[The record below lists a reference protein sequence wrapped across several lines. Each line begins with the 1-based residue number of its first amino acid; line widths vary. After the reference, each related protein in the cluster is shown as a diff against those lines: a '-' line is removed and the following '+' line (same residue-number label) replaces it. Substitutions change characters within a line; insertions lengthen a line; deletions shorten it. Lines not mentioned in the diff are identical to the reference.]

1 MFFVI
6 GASCTLISY
15 CVACYNYSVVS
26 IVVNHK
32 LPCVHRVLKF
42 GLTREFTVFFNFYL
56 FHCNYMNQSDI
67 IELATKK
74 SNELPALSIVLVQD
88 SFQVGDI
95 KNNADKIIRL
105 TLDECQKGADL
116 VVFPELALVGYPPED
131 LLYRQG
137 FLVQVKNECIRIQQ
151 CLKECSVDTAVVFG
165 LPVAQHSDHAGD
177 QTDGQKSNLYNAAV
191 YLVNG
196 EIKHTYCK
204 QSLPNYSV
212 FDEVR
217 YFVAGEKSSVIELKG
232 YKISLLICEDVWQ
245 EEIVK
250 QSKDNGAQAI
260 IVLNASP
267 FHIDKHDERVAILQ
281 DHAARFDMPMMY
293 LNMTGGQDELVFDG
307 DSLAINRDA
316 ELVMRA
322 KLFEADV
329 LKLNF
334 DGKDLV
340 SLQQQNTVVE
350 GDAAIYK
357 ALKTGLRDF
366 VHQNGFSGAVIGLSG
381 GVDSALTLAIAVD
394 ALAAENVH
402 AVMMP
407 SRYTADMSLQDAQAE
422 AELLGVQYDVIA
434 IEDVFNS
441 FVTSLAPVF
450 KDAAADTTEEN
461 IQARCRGLLLMA
473 ISNKT
478 GRMLL
483 TTGNKSEMAVGY
495 ATLYGDMCGGFAPIK
510 DVCKTL
516 VYKLCRYRN
525 SVSAV
530 IPERVLTR
538 PPTAELREGQC
549 DQDSLPDYDV
559 LDRILELSVEQ
570 DKTIDEIVAEGID
583 RETVLQVITM
593 VQRNEHKRRQS
604 APGIRITRRAFG
616 RDRRYPI
623 TSGYR
628 RK

>member
-1 MFFVI
+1 
-6 GASCTLISY
+6 
-15 CVACYNYSVVS
+15 
-26 IVVNHK
+26 
-32 LPCVHRVLKF
+32 
-42 GLTREFTVFFNFYL
+42 
-56 FHCNYMNQSDI
+56 MNQ
-67 IELATKK
+67 EKTAQ
-74 SNELPALSIVLVQD
+74 PADTGRSAPIKIVMVQEV
-88 SFQVGDI
+88 FQVGDI
-95 KNNADKIIRL
+95 KSNADKII
-105 TLDECQKGADL
+105 DVSIKASQQGADL

-131 LLYRQG
+131 LLHRQG
-137 FLVQVKNECIRIQQ
+137 FLNQTKHESLRIQQ
-151 CLKECSVDTAVVFG
+151 TLKDRIADTGVVFG
-165 LPVAQHSDHAGD
+165 LPYEHTG
-177 QTDGQKSNLYNAAV
+177 KLYNAAL
-191 YLVNG
+191 YLSNG
-196 EIKHTYCK
+196 IIRQFCFK

-217 YFVAGEKSSVIELKG
+217 YFVAGHESAVIDVKG
-232 YKISLLICEDVWQ
+232 HKIGLLICEDVWQ
-245 EEIVK
+245 ADCVK
-250 QSKDNGAQAI
+250 QSKTNGAQAI

-267 FHIDKHDERVAILQ
+267 FHINKHVERVAKLQ
-281 DHAARFDMPMMY
+281 DHAKQFDIPIMY

-307 DSLAINRDA
+307 DSFAVNRQA
-316 ELVMRA
+316 ELVARA
-322 KLFEADV
+322 KLFEEDRV
-329 LKLNF
+329 DIIF
-334 DGKDLV
+334 DGNDIV
-340 SLQQQNTVVE
+340 SQHLLAEEMTGE
-350 GDAAIYK
+350 AMTYK
-357 ALKTGLRDF
+357 ALVTGVRNF
-366 VHQNGFSGAVIGLSG
+366 VHQNGFKGVVIGLSG

-394 ALAAENVH
+394 ALGAENVE

-407 SRYTADMSLQDAQAE
+407 SRYTADISLHDAE
-422 AELLGVQYDVIA
+422 AEAKLLGVKYDVVA

-441 FVTSLAPVF
+441 FLNTLAPVF
-450 KDAAADTTEEN
+450 EGADADTTEEN

-473 ISNKT
+473 ISNKK
-478 GRMLL
+478 GRMVL

-525 SVSAV
+525 SLSAV

-538 PPTAELREGQC
+538 LPTAELRENQC

-570 DKTIDEIVAEGID
+570 DKPIDEIVAQGID
-583 RETVLQVITM
+583 REDVLHVITL

>member
-1 MFFVI
+1 MSQDKTAGSVSTDNKLM
-6 GASCTLISY
+6 ASAPIK
-15 CVACYNYSVVS
+15 
-26 IVVNHK
+26 IV
-32 LPCVHRVLKF
+32 
-42 GLTREFTVFFNFYL
+42 
-56 FHCNYMNQSDI
+56 M
-67 IELATKK
+67 
-74 SNELPALSIVLVQD
+74 VQD
-88 SFQVGDI
+88 VFQVGDI
-95 KNNADKIIRL
+95 KCNADKIINASIRAS
-105 TLDECQKGADL
+105 QQGADL

-131 LLYRQG
+131 LLHRQG
-137 FLVQVKNECIRIQQ
+137 FLRQTKHESLRIQQ
-151 CLKECSVDTAVVFG
+151 SLKECIGDTGVVFG
-165 LPVAQHSDHAGD
+165 LPYEHAG
-177 QTDGQKSNLYNAAV
+177 NLYNAAL
-191 YLVNG
+191 YLSNG
-196 EIKHTYCK
+196 MVKKICFK

-217 YFVAGEKSSVIELKG
+217 YFVAGFESAVFDVKG
-232 YKISLLICEDVWQ
+232 YKIGLLICEDVWQ
-245 EEIVK
+245 AACVK
-250 QSKDNGAQAI
+250 QSKNNGAQLI

-267 FHIDKHDERVAILQ
+267 FHINKHAERVEILQ
-281 DHAARFDMPMMY
+281 NHAKQFDVPIMY

-307 DSLAINRDA
+307 DSLVVDRQAQ
-316 ELVMRA
+316 LVGRA
-322 KLFEADV
+322 KMFEADIV
-329 LKLNF
+329 EVVF
-334 DGKDLV
+334 DGKDIV
-340 SLQQQNTVVE
+340 SQYPLAAEVST
-350 GDAAIYK
+350 DAITYK
-357 ALKTGLRDF
+357 ALVTGVHDF
-366 VHQNGFSGAVIGLSG
+366 VRQNGFSGVIIGLSG

-394 ALAAENVH
+394 ALGADNVH

-407 SRYTADMSLQDAQAE
+407 SRYTADISLQDAEAE
-422 AELLGVQYDVIA
+422 AELLGVKYDVIT
-434 IEDVFNS
+434 IENVFNS
-441 FVTSLAPVF
+441 FLTALAPVF
-450 KDAAADTTEEN
+450 KDAPVNTTEEN

-478 GRMLL
+478 GRMVL

-516 VYKLCRYRN
+516 VYKLCHYRN

-538 PPTAELREGQC
+538 PPTAELREDQY
-549 DQDSLPDYDV
+549 DQDFLPDYAV

-570 DKTIDEIVAEGID
+570 DKPVDEIVAEGID
-583 RETVLQVITM
+583 REDVLHVITL

>member
-1 MFFVI
+1 
-6 GASCTLISY
+6 
-15 CVACYNYSVVS
+15 
-26 IVVNHK
+26 
-32 LPCVHRVLKF
+32 
-42 GLTREFTVFFNFYL
+42 
-56 FHCNYMNQSDI
+56 MNQ
-67 IELATKK
+67 EKTAQ
-74 SNELPALSIVLVQD
+74 PANTGHSAPIKIVMVQEV
-88 SFQVGDI
+88 FQVGDI
-95 KNNADKIIRL
+95 KSNADKII
-105 TLDECQKGADL
+105 DASIKASQQGADL

-131 LLYRQG
+131 LLHRQG
-137 FLVQVKNECIRIQQ
+137 FLNQKQHESLRIQQ
-151 CLKECSVDTAVVFG
+151 TLKDRIGDTGVVFG
-165 LPVAQHSDHAGD
+165 LPYEHTG
-177 QTDGQKSNLYNAAV
+177 KLYNAAL
-191 YLVNG
+191 YLSNG
-196 EIKHTYCK
+196 IIRQFCFK

-217 YFVAGEKSSVIELKG
+217 YFVAGHESAVIDVKG
-232 YKISLLICEDVWQ
+232 HKIGLLICEDVWQ
-245 EEIVK
+245 ADCVK
-250 QSKDNGAQAI
+250 QSKMNGAQAI

-267 FHIDKHDERVAILQ
+267 FHINKHVERVAILQ
-281 DHAARFDMPMMY
+281 DHARLFDIPIMY

-307 DSLAINRDA
+307 DSFAVNRQA
-316 ELVMRA
+316 ELVARA
-322 KLFEADV
+322 KLFEEDSV
-329 LKLNF
+329 DIIF
-334 DGKDLV
+334 DGNDIV
-340 SLQQQNTVVE
+340 SQHLLAEEMTGE
-350 GDAAIYK
+350 AMTYK
-357 ALKTGLRDF
+357 ALVTGVRDF
-366 VHQNGFSGAVIGLSG
+366 VHQNGFSGVVIGLSG

-394 ALAAENVH
+394 ALGAENVE

-407 SRYTADMSLQDAQAE
+407 SRYTADISLHDAE
-422 AELLGVQYDVIA
+422 AEAKLLGVKYDVVA

-441 FVTSLAPVF
+441 FLNTLAPVF
-450 KDAAADTTEEN
+450 EGAEADTTEEN

-473 ISNKT
+473 ISNKK
-478 GRMLL
+478 GRMVL

-516 VYKLCRYRN
+516 VYELCRYRN
-525 SVSAV
+525 SLSVV

-538 PPTAELREGQC
+538 PPTAELRENQC

-570 DKTIDEIVAEGID
+570 DKPIDEIVAQGID
-583 RETVLQVITM
+583 REDVLHVITL